1 MRQGKLIIF
10 SAPSGAGKTTL
21 VRHLL
26 SKRKDLAF
34 SISCCTRAPRKGEKN
49 GVDYYFLIA
58 EEFKQKVEK
67 NEFAEWEEV
76 YENHSYGTLNSE
88 IERIWAEGKH
98 VIFDI
103 DVVGGVNLKNKFG
116 DKALSI
122 FVQPPSVEAL
132 AQRLANRNTDSEE
145 KLKMR
150 VAKAERELEYAPKFD
165 VIIINDDLEKA
176 KAQVE
181 KLISDFLD

>member
-1 MRQGKLIIF
+1 MKQGKLIIF

-26 SKRKDLAF
+26 SKRNDLAF
-34 SISCCTRAPRKGEKN
+34 SVSCCTREPRKGEKN
-49 GVDYYFLIA
+49 GVDYYFLTP

-76 YENHSYGTLNSE
+76 YENHCYGTLNSE

-116 DKALSI
+116 EKALSV

-132 AQRLANRNTDSEE
+132 AERLTNRNTDSEE

-150 VAKAERELEYAPKFD
+150 IAKAEKELEYAPKFD
-165 VIIINDDLEKA
+165 EIIINDDLEKA
-176 KAQVE
+176 KAEVE
-181 KLISDFLD
+181 KLISNFLD